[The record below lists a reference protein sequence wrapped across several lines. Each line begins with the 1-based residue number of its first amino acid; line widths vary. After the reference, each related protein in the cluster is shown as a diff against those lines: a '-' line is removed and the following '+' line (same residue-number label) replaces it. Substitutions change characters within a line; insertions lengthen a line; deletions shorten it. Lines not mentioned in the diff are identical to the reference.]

1 MAKRIGTPLKALAL
15 GLGGLVIGF
24 AIYEKP
30 SSTRNPADQ
39 HYHAA
44 ETLFEDQDYAKAAS
58 TYRLALEKNPDH
70 HHARRGLARTFHQ
83 LGQHDEALKLYD
95 QAIGEAPE
103 SAGIYAN
110 RGILL
115 DTMGQHDEALRDY
128 QTALDLDPDLGNGP
142 GWLTRFLRNQAETP
156 ATIAARADYLQAE
169 LAKPETEQVLRL
181 KDRDD
186 RERPYQK

>member
-1 MAKRIGTPLKALAL
+1 MARRIGSSISALVL
-15 GLGGLVIGF
+15 GLGALLIGF
-24 AIYEKP
+24 AVYEKL
-30 SSTRNPADQ
+30 SATEDPANQ

-44 ETLFEDQDYAKAAS
+44 ESLFEDQDYAKAAS
-58 TYRLALEKNPDH
+58 TYRLVLDKNPDH
-70 HHARRGLARTFHQ
+70 HHARRGLARALHQ
-83 LGQHDEALKLYD
+83 LGQYDDALRLYD
-95 QAIGEAPE
+95 QAIGKAPK

-181 KDRDD
+181 KDQDD